1 MEMFTHTQAA
11 EFSDQ
16 KLRDANVKHAAAAA
30 ADSVSAP
37 RLNMRNKRCP
47 RTWKQRERAHAVCVR
62 EERDRETHTAA
73 TKKNIRCADGL
84 PRKRAGE
91 SSPELT
97 WKPSWLLG

>member
-11 EFSDQ
+11 KFSDQ

-47 RTWKQRERAHAVCVR
+47 TAVAHVEAERARARSVC
-62 EERDRETHTAA
+62 A
-73 TKKNIRCADGL
+73 
-84 PRKRAGE
+84 
-91 SSPELT
+91 
-97 WKPSWLLG
+97 